1 MDELKEHYYPSDAF
15 ILNFGKMTFE
25 EYKQSFDDDNAKKLR
40 NDYDSRMRPT
50 NILIYWLIASLDEKS
65 IRNAS
70 TQTKLDVR
78 GNLI

>member
-1 MDELKEHYYPSDAF
+1 MNELKEHHYPSDEF

-25 EYKQSFDDDNAKKLR
+25 EYKDCFDDDDQKKLR

-50 NILIYWLIASLDEKS
+50 NILIYWMAAKLEIAKRD
-65 IRNAS
+65 AS